1 MSSADNKN
9 LRIGQKVEVSGKNV
23 HGTIAYVGMTT
34 FAVGKWVGVVF
45 DEPVGKNN
53 GSLKG
58 TVYFT
63 VIIVKIYSD
72 NLLNIM
78 FL

>member
-1 MSSADNKN
+1 MSADNKN
-9 LRIGQKVEVSGKNV
+9 IRIGQKVEVSGKNV
-23 HGTIAYVGMTT
+23 PGVISYVGMTT

-53 GSLKG
+53 GSIKG

-63 VIIVKIYSD
+63 VR
-72 NLLNIM
+72 
-78 FL
+78 